1 MRWFVSLPATLVAA
15 NFLFLGLIL
24 SVCEFIGWIDW
35 GHEALF
41 VGVVPAIIW
50 AVAMWKTCRS

>member
-15 NFLFLGLIL
+15 NFLFGGLIL
-24 SVCEFIGWIDW
+24 SACELAGWIDW
-35 GHEALF
+35 GHEALL
-41 VGVVPAIIW
+41 VAVVPAIIW